1 MRATNGAS
9 RHKMIKR
16 IKKRASGYFSG
27 RSKMYRVISE
37 AVRRAEVQGFA
48 GRKLKKRQFRQ
59 LWIKRISIECR
70 KLGITYSRLIA
81 GLEKA
86 DIRLDRKQLSELA
99 IAQPAAFAEIVAK
112 AKAAAGPGLDDLT
125 VVEGIGP
132 KIQALF
138 RKAGIDTFAKLAA
151 AKADDLKAI
160 LDQAGKSF
168 AMANPGTW
176 PQQGDLA
183 AKGEWDALK
192 KLKDELIG
200 GIAK

>member
-27 RSKMYRVISE
+27 RSKMYRVICE

-81 GLEKA
+81 ALEKA

-99 IAQPAAFAEIVAK
+99 IHQPAAFADIVAK
-112 AKAAAGPGLDDLT
+112 AKAAA
-125 VVEGIGP
+125 
-132 KIQALF
+132 
-138 RKAGIDTFAKLAA
+138 AA
-151 AKADDLKAI
+151 
-160 LDQAGKSF
+160 
-168 AMANPGTW
+168 
-176 PQQGDLA
+176 
-183 AKGEWDALK
+183 
-192 KLKDELIG
+192 
-200 GIAK
+200 

>member
-9 RHKMIKR
+9 RHRMIKR
-16 IKKRASGYFSG
+16 IKKRAAGYFSG
-27 RSKMYRVISE
+27 RSKMYRVICE

-99 IAQPAAFAEIVAK
+99 IHQPAAFADVVDK
-112 AKAAAGPGLDDLT
+112 AKAAA
-125 VVEGIGP
+125 
-132 KIQALF
+132 
-138 RKAGIDTFAKLAA
+138 AA
-151 AKADDLKAI
+151 A
-160 LDQAGKSF
+160 
-168 AMANPGTW
+168 
-176 PQQGDLA
+176 A
-183 AKGEWDALK
+183 ATA
-192 KLKDELIG
+192 
-200 GIAK
+200 AA